1 MPLRLDIEKKLHQRS
16 ERVKCVDIHPTETWV
31 LATLYDGR
39 VFIYDYETGGVVK
52 TFEVTDQPVRCG
64 VFVPRKQWIVVGA
77 DDMYIRC
84 YNYNTMEKVKI
95 FEAHIDYIRSIS
107 VHPTLPMMVSCSDDM
122 LIKAWD
128 WEKNWDCTMMFEG
141 HSHYVMQVK
150 FNPKDPNTFASASLD
165 HTVKVWNLSSPVP
178 NFTLEGHE
186 KGVNCVDYYNGGDK
200 PYLVTGGDDRAI
212 RVWDY
217 QTKAC
222 VQKLDGHSHNVSCVA
237 FLPDRPLIVSGSE
250 DGSVLLWHSNTYRL
264 EQTLN
269 YGMDRCWSVAYLK
282 GANKVALG
290 FDEGTVLVQM
300 GKDTPV
306 ASMDSGGKVILAKH
320 NEVSAVNVKTVQGE
334 LSDGERLVLPSKELG
349 SCEIYPQTLAHS
361 PNGRFVAVCGD
372 GEYIIYTAL
381 NLRNK
386 SFGPG
391 DQVVWDISNGEY
403 ATRLGPSDIRVHD
416 KSFKE
421 RKSIRPPFSAESI
434 FGGNLLAVSG
444 QDFICFYDWDDLQL
458 VRRIDVEAKAVYWS
472 DQGHLL
478 AVVGE
483 SEFFVLQYSQAA
495 VDAALDAGGNVLPED
510 GVDAAFE
517 LVHQVSDSVQT
528 GRWVGDCFVYT
539 NSNARLNYAVGAE
552 VTTLVHLERP
562 MYLLGYL
569 PKENRLYCID
579 KEHNIASFTLLLAV
593 LEFKTAVVRGALE
606 IAKAKV
612 LPRIPVAEHNKL
624 ARFLES
630 QGLRDDA
637 LNLATD
643 PDYRCD
649 LAIGLSRLDLATEI
663 AREHPS
669 ELKWRQLAD
678 LATMKGDFVLA
689 KECMDACD
697 DFSGLLTLHAARSDR
712 EALKTLADLSSK
724 AHKMNTA
731 FLASFMAG
739 DLEKCLTLLVNSGRI
754 PEAAVFARTYL
765 PSKISPIV
773 ELWRASLRKAG
784 NVRIADALADPT
796 SHPHLFPEY
805 DESLEGEKAATALF
819 EKRKNLP
826 STAFASYM
834 GEIGMD
840 LADIIGAI
848 DLNGNAET
856 DTLTNGHGKLN
867 GVSADPTDDDT
878 TEPSGDALLP
888 YADTSGTAP
897 VNETVSPDDLAASME
912 PFGEVRADTIDESAA
927 LNGHS
932 DLPEETWGA
941 QDDPELFS
949 ADAEAQ
955 ASGEHECTTSTER
968 AGVSDFDGPDNPA
981 AFGAEVP
988 DENVELE
995 GDGWGGDIDAEKLAK
1010 D

>member
-1 MPLRLDIEKKLHQRS
+1 M
-16 ERVKCVDIHPTETWV
+16 
-31 LATLYDGR
+31 
-39 VFIYDYETGGVVK
+39 K

-64 VFVPRKQWIVVGA
+64 IFVPRKQWVIVGA

-84 YNYNTMEKVKI
+84 YNYNTMEKVKV
-95 FEAHIDYIRSIS
+95 FEAHIDYIRSIA
-107 VHPTLPMMVSCSDDM
+107 VHPTLPVLVSCSDDM
-122 LIKAWD
+122 LIKSWD

-165 HTVKVWNLSSPVP
+165 HTIKVWNLSSPVP

-222 VQKLDGHSHNVSCVA
+222 VQKLEGHSHNVSCVA

-250 DGSVLLWHSNTYRL
+250 DGSALLWHSNTYRL

-269 YGMDRCWSVAYLK
+269 YGMDRCWSVCYLK

-290 FDEGTVLVQM
+290 YDEGTVLLQM

-306 ASMDSGGKVILAKH
+306 ASMDSGGKVIMAKH
-320 NEVSAVNVKTVQGE
+320 NEVSAVNVRTAQGE
-334 LSDGERLVLPSKELG
+334 ISDGDRIVLPSKELG

-391 DQVVWDISNGEY
+391 DQVVWDSSNGEY
-403 ATRLGPSDIRVHD
+403 ATRLGANDIRVHD

-421 RKSIRPPFSAESI
+421 RKSIRPPFAAESI
-434 FGGNLLAVSG
+434 FGGALLAVSG
-444 QDFICFYDWDDLQL
+444 PDFICFYDWDDLQL

-472 DQGHLL
+472 DHAHLV
-478 AVVGE
+478 AIVGE
-483 SEFFVLQYSQAA
+483 SEFFVLQFSQAA
-495 VDAALDAGGNVLPED
+495 VDAALDQFGNVLPED
-510 GVDAAFE
+510 GVDSAFE
-517 LVHQVSDSVQT
+517 LVHQVSDAVQT

-539 NSNARLNYAVGAE
+539 NSKGRLNYAVGAE

-562 MYLLGYL
+562 MYLLGYM

-579 KEHNIASFTLLLAV
+579 KEHNVVSFTLLLAV
-593 LEFKTAVVRGALE
+593 LEFKTAVVRGALD

-612 LPRIPVAEHNKL
+612 LPRIPVPEHNKL

-630 QGLRDDA
+630 QGLREDA
-637 LNLATD
+637 LELATD

-649 LAIGLSRLDLATEI
+649 LAVSLGRLDLATEI

-669 ELKWRQLAD
+669 ELKWQQLAD

-689 KECMDACD
+689 EECMTACQ

-712 EALKTLADLSSK
+712 ESLVELSTASSK

-739 DLEKCLTLLVNSGRI
+739 ELENCLKLLIQSDRI

-765 PSKISPIV
+765 PSKVSAVV

-784 NVRIADALADPT
+784 NVRIADALADPVA
-796 SHPHLFPEY
+796 HPHLFPNFE
-805 DESLEGEKAATALF
+805 ESLAAEKAAAVRF
-819 EKRKNLP
+819 EKRKGLP
-826 STAFASYM
+826 STTYAEYQDEDE
-834 GEIGMD
+834 GG
-840 LADIIGAI
+840 ADIS
-848 DLNGNAET
+848 DLMDAV
-856 DTLTNGHGKLN
+856 KLN
-867 GVSADPTDDDT
+867 GTGAATEEPPLSNGNGYLNGPEGFGEELGSGVPAESKPEDVMDDSAWGDKRMDVG
-878 TEPSGDALLP
+878 EPVGDEHVH
-888 YADTSGTAP
+888 AP
-897 VNETVSPDDLAASME
+897 ASSPDDVAAASSE
-912 PFGEVRADTIDESAA
+912 TADLPATTGDVVSPFGDESA
-927 LNGHS
+927 NS
-932 DLPEETWGA
+932 
-941 QDDPELFS
+941 DDPF
-949 ADAEAQ
+949 
-955 ASGEHECTTSTER
+955 
-968 AGVSDFDGPDNPA
+968 
-981 AFGAEVP
+981 AFGVGDTSNIDGGIGEEEEDAWGEEPEV
-988 DENVELE
+988 EQV
-995 GDGWGGDIDAEKLAK
+995 KVAK

>member
-39 VFIYDYETGGVVK
+39 VFIYDYESGCVVK

-64 VFVPRKQWIVVGA
+64 VFVPRKQWILCGA
-77 DDMYIRC
+77 DDMHIRC
-84 YNYNTMEKVKI
+84 YNYNTMEKVKV
-95 FEAHIDYIRSIS
+95 FEAHIDYIRSIA
-107 VHPTLPMMVSCSDDM
+107 VHPTLPIVVSCSDDM
-122 LIKAWD
+122 LIKSWD
-128 WEKNWDCTMMFEG
+128 WERGWECAMMFEG
-141 HSHYVMQVK
+141 HSHYVMQIK

-222 VQKLDGHSHNVSCVA
+222 VQKLEGHAHNVSCVA

-250 DGSVLLWHSNTYRL
+250 DGSVLLWHANTYRL

-290 FDEGTVLVQM
+290 FDEGTVLLQM

-320 NEVSAVNVKTVQGE
+320 NEVSAVNVKTIQGE
-334 LSDGERLVLPSKELG
+334 LGDGERLVLPSKELG
-349 SCEIYPQTLAHS
+349 SCEIYPQTLRHS

-391 DQVVWDISNGEY
+391 DQVVWDNSNGEY
-403 ATRLGPSDIRVHD
+403 ATRLGSNDVRVFD
-416 KSFKE
+416 KSFAE
-421 RKSIRPPFSAESI
+421 RKSIRPPFPAESI
-434 FGGNLLAVSG
+434 FGGALLAVAG
-444 QDFICFYDWDDLQL
+444 HDFICFYDWEDLHL
-458 VRRIDVEAKAVYWS
+458 IRRIDVEAKAVYWS
-472 DQGHLL
+472 DHAHLV

-483 SEFFVLQYSQAA
+483 SEFFVLQYSQSA
-495 VDAALDAGGNVLPED
+495 VDAALEAGGGSLPED
-510 GVDAAFE
+510 GVEDAFE

-539 NSNARLNYAVGAE
+539 NTNARLNYAVGAE

-562 MYLLGYL
+562 MFLLGYL

-579 KEHNIASFTLLLAV
+579 KERNIVSFVLLLAV
-593 LEFKTAVVRGALE
+593 LEFKTAVVRGAIQ
-606 IAKAKV
+606 IAKDKV
-612 LPRIPVAEHNKL
+612 LPRIPQAEHNKL

-630 QGLRDDA
+630 QGLKEDA
-637 LNLATD
+637 LALATD

-649 LAIGLSRLDLATEI
+649 LAVGLGRLDLASEI

-669 ELKWRQLAD
+669 DLKWRQLSD
-678 LATMKGDFVLA
+678 LATMKGDFALA
-689 KECMDACD
+689 QECMNACD
-697 DFSGLLTLHAARSDR
+697 DFSGLLTLYGARSDMQ
-712 EALKTLADLSSK
+712 ALLLLSDTAAAS
-724 AHKMNTA
+724 HKMNAA

-739 DLEKCLTLLVNSGRI
+739 DLERCLNLLISSGRI
-754 PEAAVFARTYL
+754 PEAAVFARTYV
-765 PSKISPIV
+765 PSKVAPVV
-773 ELWRASLRKAG
+773 ELWRSSLRKVG
-784 NVRIADALADPT
+784 NIRVADALADPV
-796 SHPHLFPEY
+796 SHPHMFPEM
-805 DESLEGEKAATALF
+805 DEILAGEAAAAQLRDA
-819 EKRKNLP
+819 RKNLP
-826 STAFASYM
+826 STSFAQYRD
-834 GEIGMD
+834 EIGMD
-840 LADIIGAI
+840 LADLLGT
-848 DLNGNAET
+848 LNVNGNGISHVST
-856 DTLTNGHGKLN
+856 TNGLAVDEESAE
-867 GVSADPTDDDT
+867 VSESHLDDDT
-878 TEPSGDALLP
+878 ITALHN
-888 YADTSGTAP
+888 ADN
-897 VNETVSPDDLAASME
+897 VL
-912 PFGEVRADTIDESAA
+912 
-927 LNGHS
+927 
-932 DLPEETWGA
+932 
-941 QDDPELFS
+941 
-949 ADAEAQ
+949 
-955 ASGEHECTTSTER
+955 
-968 AGVSDFDGPDNPA
+968 GPN
-981 AFGAEVP
+981 
-988 DENVELE
+988 
-995 GDGWGGDIDAEKLAK
+995 AEKV
-1010 D
+1010 DVSVE

>member
-39 VFIYDYETGGVVK
+39 VFIYDYEAGSVVK

-84 YNYNTMEKVKI
+84 YNYNTMEKVKV
-95 FEAHIDYIRSIS
+95 FEAHIDYIRSIT
-107 VHPTLPMMVSCSDDM
+107 VHPSLPVMVSCSDDM

-165 HTVKVWNLSSPVP
+165 HTIKVWNLSSPVP

-222 VQKLDGHSHNVSCVA
+222 VQKLEGHSHNVSCVA

-306 ASMDSGGKVILAKH
+306 ASMDTGGKVILAKH
-320 NEVSAVNVKTVQGE
+320 NEVSAVNVKTVQGT
-334 LSDGERLVLPSKELG
+334 LSDGERLVVPSKELG

-421 RKSIRPPFSAESI
+421 RKSIRPPFAAESI
-434 FGGNLLAVSG
+434 FGGALLAICG
-444 QDFICFYDWDDLQL
+444 QDFICFYDWEDLQL

-472 DQGHLL
+472 DQAHLV
-478 AVVGE
+478 AIVGE
-483 SEFFVLQYSQAA
+483 TEFYVLQYSQAA
-495 VDAALDAGGNVLPED
+495 VDAALDANGNRLPED
-510 GVDAAFE
+510 GVDEAFE

-579 KEHNIASFTLLLAV
+579 KEHNVVSFTLLLAV
-593 LEFKTAVVRGALE
+593 LEFKTAVVRGAIG
-606 IAKAKV
+606 IAKEKV
-612 LPRIPVAEHNKL
+612 LPRIPSPEHNRL

-630 QGLRDDA
+630 QGLREEA
-637 LNLATD
+637 LDLATD

-649 LAIGLSRLDLATEI
+649 LAIGLGRLDLATEI
-663 AREHPS
+663 ARAHPS

-689 KECMDACD
+689 QECMDACE

-712 EALKTLADLSSK
+712 EALLALADSSSK

-739 DLEKCLTLLVNSGRI
+739 DLELCLSLLVNSGRI

-765 PSKISPIV
+765 PSKITPIV

-784 NVRIADALADPT
+784 NVRIADSLADPT

-805 DESLEGEKAATALF
+805 EESLEGEKIAASLF
-819 EKRKNLP
+819 AKRKNLP
-826 STAFASYM
+826 STSFPDYQ

-840 LADIIGAI
+840 LADLMSSMELNGGTGIENGASAI
-848 DLNGNAET
+848 DSGAHQ
-856 DTLTNGHGKLN
+856 TNGHGAPDGPGLLDAPN
-867 GVSADPTDDDT
+867 TDVAVDAEEATVPDMDASAVV
-878 TEPSGDALLP
+878 EDANE
-888 YADTSGTAP
+888 ATP
-897 VNETVSPDDLAASME
+897 VNPIEVVPEPMSTADSSAVPGIPADMIDKQGAAEELAADADFGAGLDLGDGVGGTDQ
-912 PFGEVRADTIDESAA
+912 FGEGIAGDTIADEEDAW
-927 LNGHS
+927 G
-932 DLPEETWGA
+932 EE
-941 QDDPELFS
+941 
-949 ADAEAQ
+949 
-955 ASGEHECTTSTER
+955 
-968 AGVSDFDGPDNPA
+968 
-981 AFGAEVP
+981 EVDVKP
-988 DENVELE
+988 
-995 GDGWGGDIDAEKLAK
+995 EKLAK